1 MNTGLLVRAPA
12 TNEAVELQTADIAH
26 VKTVRSLGADCSSR
40 PLLDHGTLDRSNAY
54 TFTYD
59 HLVRLR
65 LLDLWLFL
73 SPIKPCRL
81 VPHSMCI
88 RLLYAVY
95 KKYTFASII
104 RRTSGSIFV

>member
-1 MNTGLLVRAPA
+1 
-12 TNEAVELQTADIAH
+12 
-26 VKTVRSLGADCSSR
+26 ADCSSR

-73 SPIKPCRL
+73 SPI
-81 VPHSMCI
+81 
-88 RLLYAVY
+88 
-95 KKYTFASII
+95 
-104 RRTSGSIFV
+104 